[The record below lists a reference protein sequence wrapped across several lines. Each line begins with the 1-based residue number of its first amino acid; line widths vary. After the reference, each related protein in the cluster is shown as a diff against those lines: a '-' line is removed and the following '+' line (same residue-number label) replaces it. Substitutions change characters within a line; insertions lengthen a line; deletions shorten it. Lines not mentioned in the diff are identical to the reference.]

1 MVYFT
6 RGSFS
11 KKANFPSRMEKVA
24 KYLDENKMY
33 ASDHLVRCKNQRLT
47 SGQIIKNFGKSNRD
61 LTTCKSRY
69 VYTRST

>member
-11 KKANFPSRMEKVA
+11 KKANFPSRVEKIA

-33 ASDHLVRCKNQRLT
+33 ASDNLVKYDNKRLT
-47 SGQIIKNFGKSNRD
+47 SGQMVKSFRKNIQNF
-61 LTTCKSRY
+61 TTCKSRY

>member
-1 MVYFT
+1 
-6 RGSFS
+6 
-11 KKANFPSRMEKVA
+11 MEKVA

-33 ASDHLVRCKNQRLT
+33 ASDHLVRYKSQRLT
-47 SGQIIKNFGKSNRD
+47 SGQIVKNFGKSIQN

>member
-11 KKANFPSRMEKVA
+11 KKANFPSRNGKVA
-24 KYLDENKMY
+24 KYLDENKIY
-33 ASDHLVRCKNQRLT
+33 ASDHMVRCKNQRLT
-47 SGQIIKNFGKSNRD
+47 SGQIVKNFGKSIQN

>member
-33 ASDHLVRCKNQRLT
+33 ASDHLVKYKNERLT
-47 SGQIIKNFGKSNRD
+47 SGQMVKSFRKNIQN
-61 LTTCKSRY
+61 LTNVKSRY